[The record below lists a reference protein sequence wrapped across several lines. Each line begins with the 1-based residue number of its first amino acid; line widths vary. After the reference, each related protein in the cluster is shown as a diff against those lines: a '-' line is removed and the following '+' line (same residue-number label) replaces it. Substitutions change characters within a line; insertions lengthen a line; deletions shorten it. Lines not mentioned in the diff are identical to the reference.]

1 MTDLARAL
9 AAFALDPLAVG
20 GLWLY
25 GRASPARD
33 LVLAALRPALALPQR
48 RLHPSISDEALFGGL
63 DLALTLQAGRAIR
76 RPGILDQPCVMI
88 LPMAE
93 RTGPGLGARLAQALD
108 GGQHALIAMDESAA
122 EDEALPPALT
132 DRLGIFLDLSEA
144 RLEPFDLPDL
154 TAARA
159 LRPQVTLPEGALL
172 QMAQAAE
179 SLGVRPIRA
188 LLVLVALTRSL
199 AALSGRTTAAPE
211 DIEEAAALTLSHRAL
226 PPMEQAPEEAPPP
239 PEPEQGEAP
248 EEDQPLR
255 DPSLAEIILAAARV
269 ALPPALLEQLA
280 NAKARQA
287 PGGKGAGQERQGSR
301 HGHPLSARPGK
312 PATPSQLDL
321 LASLRAAAPWQPSRR
336 KERPDGPALILRPSD
351 LRLKRR
357 AEHSDRLLIFAVD
370 ASGSS
375 AVARLAEAKGAVELF
390 LAEAYVKRDHV
401 ALLSFR
407 NQGAELILPPTRSL
421 ARTKSRLAG
430 MPGGGGTPLA
440 SGLDL
445 ALATA
450 LAARRKG
457 MTPTL
462 AILTD
467 GRGNIARNG
476 APGRLGAE
484 ADALAAARAIRAAGL
499 GALVLDVS
507 NRPQPGLA
515 LLAAA
520 MGARYMALPRAQ
532 AGAMARTLSAALPD

>member
-1 MTDLARAL
+1 MTDLPRAL
-9 AAFALDPLAVG
+9 AAFALDPVAVG

-33 LVLAALRPALALPQR
+33 LVLAALRPALVLPQR

-76 RPGILDQPCVMI
+76 RPGVLDQPCVMI

-108 GGQHALIAMDESAA
+108 GGQHALIALDESAA
-122 EDEALPPALT
+122 EDEALPPVLT
-132 DRLGIFLDLSEA
+132 DRMGIFLDLSDL

-154 TAARA
+154 GPARA
-159 LRPQVTLPEGALL
+159 LRPHVTLPEGALL
-172 QMAQAAE
+172 QMAEGAE
-179 SLGVRPIRA
+179 ALGVRPIRA
-188 LLVLVALTRSL
+188 LLAMVALTRSL
-199 AALSGRTTAAPE
+199 AALGGRKVAAPE
-211 DIEEAAALTLSHRAL
+211 DIEEAATLTLAHRAL
-226 PPMEQAPEEAPPP
+226 PPQQQAPDAPPP
-239 PEPEQGEAP
+239 PEPEQGETT
-248 EEDQPLR
+248 EGQPLR

-280 NAKARQA
+280 AAKARQS

-301 HGHPLSARPGK
+301 HGRPLSARPGK

-321 LASLRAAAPWQPSRR
+321 LASLRAAAPWQQARR
-336 KERPDGPALILRPSD
+336 KERPEGPALILRPSD
-351 LRLKRR
+351 LRVKRR

-421 ARTKSRLAG
+421 ARTKARLAG

-467 GRGNIARNG
+467 GRGNIARDG
-476 APGRLGAE
+476 APGRSGAE

-515 LLAAA
+515 VLAAA

-532 AGAMARTLSAALPD
+532 AGTMARTLTAALPD

>member
-1 MTDLARAL
+1 MTDLPRAL
-9 AAFALDPLAVG
+9 AAFALDPVAVG

-33 LVLAALRPALALPQR
+33 LVLAALRPALVLPQR

-76 RPGILDQPCVMI
+76 RPGVLDQPCVMI

-108 GGQHALIAMDESAA
+108 GGQHALIALDESAA
-122 EDEALPPALT
+122 EDEALPPVLT
-132 DRLGIFLDLSEA
+132 DRMGIFLDLSDL
-144 RLEPFDLPDL
+144 RLDAFDLPDL
-154 TAARA
+154 GPARA
-159 LRPQVTLPEGALL
+159 LRPHVTLPEGALL
-172 QMAQAAE
+172 QMAEGAE
-179 SLGVRPIRA
+179 ALGVRPIRA
-188 LLVLVALTRSL
+188 LLAMVALTRSL
-199 AALSGRTTAAPE
+199 AALGGRKVAAPE
-211 DIEEAAALTLSHRAL
+211 DIEEAATLTLAHRAL
-226 PPMEQAPEEAPPP
+226 PPQQQAPDAPPP
-239 PEPEQGEAP
+239 PEPEQGETT
-248 EEDQPLR
+248 EGQPLR

-280 NAKARQA
+280 AAKARQS

-301 HGHPLSARPGK
+301 HGRPLSARPGK
-312 PATPSQLDL
+312 PSTPSQLDL
-321 LASLRAAAPWQPSRR
+321 LASLRAAAPWQQARR
-336 KERPDGPALILRPSD
+336 KERPEGPALILRPSD

-421 ARTKSRLAG
+421 ARTKARLAG

-467 GRGNIARNG
+467 GRGNIARDG
-476 APGRLGAE
+476 APGRSGAE

-515 LLAAA
+515 VLAAA
-520 MGARYMALPRAQ
+520 MGARYLALPRAQ
-532 AGAMARTLSAALPD
+532 AGTMARTLTAALPD